1 MLSVARVLKSW
12 KENGALH
19 AHIPWDRWIDESVL
33 LTKGGDVLTFL
44 RVPGIDF
51 ECISRGELDSYTKR
65 FEDALKTIDGS
76 TRLYQVLFRHNR
88 PRVPHRSYD
97 DPVVNAALT
106 SRLQHFESKADRLYS
121 IDIYYAISQPV
132 RRGSR
137 AVSLVEKAKSAF
149 SKDAQAELIE
159 GELQQAVLRLRERV
173 RLFVSQI
180 SDFLPARVLKADE
193 AFLVLRRLVNP
204 DPVRAEGPPLK
215 YPVYVDYFAASS
227 PIEAYRD
234 HLRSGEQF
242 IRTVTLKD
250 PPSQTWPLVL
260 KRLYELPANYHIVTE
275 WHPLEADLARKIID
289 KARRHHHT
297 QKTSFASA
305 AMGGDTGGAGALVD
319 ESKGALVASLNKA
332 LTDMEMSGTYFG
344 AYTLTIVL
352 YDTSREAL
360 DRAVAEV
367 YKAFSANDG
376 AVFEETYNIL
386 NSFFAALPG
395 GQAHNL
401 RELLVTNNNAAD
413 LAFVFS
419 LSHGAQTN
427 AHLRV
432 EYLALLET
440 QHRTLYYFHL
450 HHQDIGHS
458 LVLGK
463 TGSGKSFL
471 LNFLATALQKYGGYT
486 YFFDLGGSF
495 KGITQL
501 FGGTYLRIGVEE
513 AGERDPLAPPPVRIN
528 PFSLAPTPENLEFLF
543 AFLRV
548 LIEGQDGFHL
558 TVGDD
563 RELVTMIRT
572 VYQLDPETRRL
583 LNFANLLPHHLS
595 ERLHRWIHG
604 SPPGQYAFL
613 FDNQEDTLE
622 LSRFFCCDFEGLNK
636 YPTLVQPLLFYL
648 LHRANSV
655 IYDPALAKTVKAFFI
670 DEGWM
675 FLTHPAICS
684 YIVEA
689 LKTWRKK
696 NAFIVLSTQSV
707 DELAK
712 SAILEVLVESC
723 SSKIFLANP
732 SLNEDLYRDVLKL
745 PPHTIDLIRALRP
758 KGQFLVNTPAITKV
772 LNLEVDPKSYWLYT
786 NDPNDNARRD
796 DAIRKYGF
804 EGGLSYLEGV
814 SR

>member
-1 MLSVARVLKSW
+1 MLSLARVFKSW

-19 AHIPWDRWIDESVL
+19 AHVPWDRWIDESVL
-33 LTKGGDVLTFL
+33 LTKAGDVLTVL
-44 RVPGIDF
+44 HVPGIDF
-51 ECISRGELDSYTKR
+51 ECISRAELDSYTKR
-65 FEDALKTIDGS
+65 FEDALKTIDVS
-76 TRLYQVLFRHNR
+76 TRLYQLLFRHNQ
-88 PRVPHRSYD
+88 PEIPHKSYEN
-97 DPVVNAALT
+97 PVVDAALT
-106 SRLQHFESKADRLYS
+106 ARLRHFESKSDRLYS
-121 IDIYYAISQPV
+121 IDVFYVILQPV
-132 RRGSR
+132 QQGGKAR
-137 AVSLVEKAKSAF
+137 ALVDVLKTTF
-149 SKDAQAELIE
+149 SKDAQADLVEAD
-159 GELQQAVLRLRERV
+159 LQQAVVRLRERV
-173 RLFVSQI
+173 RVFVSQI
-180 SDFLPARVLKADE
+180 SDFLPARVLGARD
-193 AFLVLRRLVNP
+193 AFQVLRRLVNF
-204 DPVRAEGPPLK
+204 DPVRAQGPPLK

-234 HLRSGEQF
+234 HLRSGEYF

-250 PPSQTWPLVL
+250 PPATTWPLVL

-275 WHPLEADLARKIID
+275 WHPLDPDLARKIID

-305 AMGGDTGGAGALVD
+305 AMGGDQGAAGALVD
-319 ESKGALVASLNKA
+319 ESKGALVNSLNRA

-352 YDTSREAL
+352 YDRSREAL

-367 YKAFSANDG
+367 YKAFSSNDG

-386 NSFFAALPG
+386 NSFFASLPG

-401 RELLVTNNNAAD
+401 RELLITNNNAAD

-419 LSHGAQTN
+419 LSHGAERN
-427 AHLRV
+427 AHLGD

-440 QHRTLYYFHL
+440 QHATLYYFNL
-450 HHQDIGHS
+450 HVADIAHS
-458 LVLGK
+458 LILGK

-495 KGITQL
+495 RGITQL
-501 FGGTYLRIGVEE
+501 FGGTYLKIGVEQE
-513 AGERDPLAPPPVRIN
+513 GERDPFAPPPVRIN

-558 TVGDD
+558 TVADD
-563 RELVTMIRT
+563 RELTTMIRT

-655 IYDPALAKTVKAFFI
+655 IYDPALATTLKAFFI
-670 DEGWM
+670 NEGWM

-745 PPHTIDLIRALRP
+745 PPHTIELIRALRP
-758 KGQFLVNTPAITKV
+758 KGQFLVNTASLTKV